1 MSYKLPEEQFEDYIQ
16 KLRQEFQENP
26 KQALQEAQNS
36 LRRLSAPKKK
46 ILKRENRKIF
56 LIAIY
61 FIIIA
66 LIGLINYTSMPLYLG
81 GLVFFIGG
89 LLIGLF
95 IEKFGLIFLFSHG
108 MTGLGLMLGIE
119 LSGLLTSPF
128 ISDAPIY
135 IYISLGIIL
144 LLIILG
150 LITTIL
156 YNLSDALKDNE
167 YFIFI
172 PLILFGIALLIAVI
186 ISKLVLVK
194 FGIHSL
200 IN

>member
-1 MSYKLPEEQFEDYIQ
+1 MSYKLPEEQFENYIQ

-56 LIAIY
+56 FIAIY

-108 MTGLGLMLGIE
+108 MTGLGLMLGVE

>member
-1 MSYKLPEEQFEDYIQ
+1 MSYKSPEEQFEDYIQ

-36 LRRLSAPKKK
+36 LRRLSTPKKK
-46 ILKRENRKIF
+46 ILNRENRKIF

-61 FIIIA
+61 FIVIA
-66 LIGLINYTSMPLYLG
+66 IIGLINYTSIPLYLG
-81 GLVFFIGG
+81 GFVFFVSG
-89 LLIGLF
+89 LLIGLY

-108 MTGLGLMLGIE
+108 MTGLGLMLGSE
-119 LSGLLTSPF
+119 LFGVITSPF

-135 IYISLGIIL
+135 IYILLGIIL
-144 LLIILG
+144 LLVILG
-150 LITTIL
+150 LITAIL

-167 YFIFI
+167 YFVFI
-172 PLILFGIALLIAVI
+172 PLILFGIAILIAVI
-186 ISKLVLVK
+186 VSKLVLVK
-194 FGIHSL
+194 FGIHFL

>member
-1 MSYKLPEEQFEDYIQ
+1 
-16 KLRQEFQENP
+16 
-26 KQALQEAQNS
+26 
-36 LRRLSAPKKK
+36 
-46 ILKRENRKIF
+46 
-56 LIAIY
+56 
-61 FIIIA
+61 
-66 LIGLINYTSMPLYLG
+66 MPLYLG

-95 IEKFGLIFLFSHG
+95 IEKFGLI
-108 MTGLGLMLGIE
+108 
-119 LSGLLTSPF
+119 
-128 ISDAPIY
+128 
-135 IYISLGIIL
+135 
-144 LLIILG
+144 
-150 LITTIL
+150 TTIL

-172 PLILFGIALLIAVI
+172 PLSLFGIALLIAVI

>member
-1 MSYKLPEEQFEDYIQ
+1 MSYKSPEEQFEDYIQ

-26 KQALQEAQNS
+26 KLALQEAQNS

-46 ILKRENRKIF
+46 ILKRENRKI
-56 LIAIY
+56 
-61 FIIIA
+61 
-66 LIGLINYTSMPLYLG
+66 
-81 GLVFFIGG
+81 FFIGG

>member
-1 MSYKLPEEQFEDYIQ
+1 M
-16 KLRQEFQENP
+16 
-26 KQALQEAQNS
+26 
-36 LRRLSAPKKK
+36 
-46 ILKRENRKIF
+46 KRENRKI
-56 LIAIY
+56 
-61 FIIIA
+61 
-66 LIGLINYTSMPLYLG
+66 
-81 GLVFFIGG
+81 FFIGG

-95 IEKFGLIFLFSHG
+95 IEKF
-108 MTGLGLMLGIE
+108 
-119 LSGLLTSPF
+119 
-128 ISDAPIY
+128 
-135 IYISLGIIL
+135 
-144 LLIILG
+144 G

-200 IN
+200 IY